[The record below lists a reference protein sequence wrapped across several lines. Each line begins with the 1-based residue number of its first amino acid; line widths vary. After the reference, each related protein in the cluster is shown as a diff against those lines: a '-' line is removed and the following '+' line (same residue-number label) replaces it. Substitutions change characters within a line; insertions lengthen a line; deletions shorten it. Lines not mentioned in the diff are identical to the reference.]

1 MSDTPSS
8 IISLELEIYGQRF
21 HVRAPANEAERLKVA
36 AKYVDET
43 IREVLAMGT
52 TRDTGRLAIQAA
64 LMIAVEFYKLKD
76 DIHAEMGLTEEVKR
90 RVNELIARL
99 DQTLKVL

>member
-1 MSDTPSS
+1 MSETPSS

-21 HVRAPANEAERLKVA
+21 HVRAPESEAARLKLA
-36 AKYVDET
+36 AKHVDET
-43 IREVLAMGT
+43 IHQVLAMGT

-64 LMIAVEFYKLKD
+64 LMVAVEFYKLKD

-90 RVNELIARL
+90 RVNELIDRL